1 MNHSKLI
8 KIIQANPVASFAGG
22 LTLLLTIG
30 NLPSI
35 LADADS
41 ARSLAAKSSAIKSG
55 EIARKM
61 DRDLATKRLSN
72 GCVIALQASDKTK
85 YFNGLRDGLKVDLP
99 TGTVVCSHIGGV
111 AIVKDGKLTETIA
124 GDRAAVGQA
133 VKNVYS
139 GSVLMG
145 GDK

>member
-8 KIIQANPVASFAGG
+8 KTIKANPAAVIAGSM
-22 LTLLLTIG
+22 TLLLVIV
-30 NLPSI
+30 NIPSI
-35 LADADS
+35 LADSES
-41 ARSLAAKSSAIKSG
+41 ARSLASKSSAIKAS
-55 EIARKM
+55 EMARKM
-61 DRDLATKRLSN
+61 DRDLATQRLAN

-99 TGTVVCSHIGGV
+99 TGSIVCSHIGGV
-111 AIVKDGKLTETIA
+111 SIIKDGKLTQTIA
-124 GDRAAVGQA
+124 GDRAAVGEA

-145 GDK
+145 ENK